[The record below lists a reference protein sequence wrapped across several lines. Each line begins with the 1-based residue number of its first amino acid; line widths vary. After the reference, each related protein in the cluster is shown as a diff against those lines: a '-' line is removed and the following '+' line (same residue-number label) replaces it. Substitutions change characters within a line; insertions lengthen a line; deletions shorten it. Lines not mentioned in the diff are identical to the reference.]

1 MASVCL
7 SIPFPQV
14 REEKPMTQKIE
25 KLAVIGTG
33 LLGTQIAM
41 ISAHAGYKVSVY
53 DTISGAFDDTYKK
66 LYADFKAKGINPFIP
81 WDRWEKCKAAIS
93 FTTHLGDA
101 LKDVDWVVE
110 AITEDVEVKRKVFKQ
125 LGENAPA
132 KAIFASNSSSIPVS
146 RMEESS
152 GRPERCINTH
162 FYQPLAGMNM
172 ADLMPGTKTLPDVIR
187 TGEEWIRSVGCV
199 PLRVKKEILGFCFN
213 SVWRA
218 IKKQSLYMWGNGF
231 VDFQDIDRAWCI
243 FTRMKR
249 GPFGIMDE
257 VGLDTVYNIEMVYY
271 NESKDPKD
279 KPPEA
284 LMEKIKKGELG
295 IKTGKGFYTYP
306 NPEFLQPDFLDPKK

>member
-1 MASVCL
+1 
-7 SIPFPQV
+7 
-14 REEKPMTQKIE
+14 MTQKIE
-25 KLAVIGTG
+25 KLAVVGTG

-41 ISAHAGYKVSVY
+41 MSAHAGYKVSVY
-53 DTISGAFDDTYKK
+53 DTISGAFDDTYNK
-66 LYADFKAKGINPFIP
+66 LYTDFKAKGINPFIP
-81 WDRWEKCKAAIS
+81 WDHWEKCKAAIS

-101 LKDVDWVVE
+101 LKDTDLVVE

-172 ADLMPGTKTLPDVIR
+172 ADLMPGTKTLPDVIK

-218 IKKQSLYMWGNGF
+218 IKKQSLYMWGNDF
-231 VDFQDIDRAWCI
+231 VDFRDIDRAWCI

-257 VGLDTVYNIEMVYY
+257 VGLDTVYNIEMV
-271 NESKDPKD
+271 
-279 KPPEA
+279 
-284 LMEKIKKGELG
+284 
-295 IKTGKGFYTYP
+295 
-306 NPEFLQPDFLDPKK
+306 

>member
-1 MASVCL
+1 
-7 SIPFPQV
+7 
-14 REEKPMTQKIE
+14 MTQKIK

-41 ISAHAGYKVSVY
+41 ISAYAGYKVSVY
-53 DTISGAFDDTYKK
+53 DTIAGAFDDTYNK
-66 LYADFKAKGINPFIP
+66 LYEDFKAKGINPFIP
-81 WDRWEKCKAAIS
+81 WDHWGKCKATIN

-101 LKDVDWVVE
+101 LKDADLVVE
-110 AITEDVEVKRKVFKQ
+110 VITEDVEVKRKVFKQ
-125 LGENAPA
+125 LGENAPT
-132 KAIFASNSSSIPVS
+132 KAIFASNSSSIPIS

-162 FYQPLAGMNM
+162 FYQPLLGANM
-172 ADLMPGTKTLPDVIR
+172 ADLMPGTKTLPEVMQQ
-187 TGEEWIRSVGCV
+187 GEEWIRSLGCV

-218 IKKQSLYMWGNGF
+218 IKKQALYMWGNDF
-231 VDFQDIDRAWCI
+231 VDFRDIDRAWCI
-243 FTRMKR
+243 WTRMKR

-279 KPPEA
+279 KPPDA

-306 NPEFLQPDFLDPKK
+306 NPEFLQPNFLDPKK